1 MAARAGAR
9 RRFRGRGGGAMR
21 FTWSDLP
28 GLLIATL
35 VPVALTL
42 LLFESYDLWH
52 HEGTPLLSALASNIA
67 IAVGVAAV
75 FIRFVRNWDAVAVP
89 AVVLLIAV
97 IGVLVLQ
104 RTDNDGTAFATL
116 TKWVALLSF
125 LTLTLVI
132 GYQVLVNGLIPV
144 LNRRDARRAAA
155 EAAEAGG
162 Q

>member
-1 MAARAGAR
+1 
-9 RRFRGRGGGAMR
+9 MR

-42 LLFESYDLWH
+42 LLFESYDLWD
-52 HEGTPLLSALASNIA
+52 HEGTPLLSALASNVA

-89 AVVLLIAV
+89 AVVLTIAV
-97 IGVLVLQ
+97 VVVLVLQ
-104 RTDNDGTAFATL
+104 QTDNDNAGATAM
-116 TKWVALLSF
+116 KWVAIFSF
-125 LTLTLVI
+125 LVLSLVI

-155 EAAEAGG
+155 EADG

>member
-1 MAARAGAR
+1 
-9 RRFRGRGGGAMR
+9 MR

-42 LLFESYDLWH
+42 LLFESYELWD
-52 HEGTPLLSALASNIA
+52 HEGTPLLSALASNVA

-75 FIRFVRNWDAVAVP
+75 FIRFVRNWDAVAAP
-89 AVVLLIAV
+89 AVVLLIAIV
-97 IGVLVLQ
+97 AVLVLQ
-104 RTDNDGTAFATL
+104 RTGNDGLALATIM
-116 TKWVALLSF
+116 KWVAVFSF
-125 LTLTLVI
+125 LVLTLVV

-144 LNRRDARRAAA
+144 LDRRDARRAAA
-155 EAAEAGG
+155 ETDG

>member
-1 MAARAGAR
+1 
-9 RRFRGRGGGAMR
+9 MR

-42 LLFESYDLWH
+42 LLFESYELWD
-52 HEGTPLLSALASNIA
+52 HEGTPLLSMLASNAA
-67 IAVGVAAV
+67 IAAGVAAV
-75 FIRFVRNWDAVAVP
+75 FIRFVRNWDVVAAP
-89 AVVLLIAV
+89 AVLMVIAIV
-97 IGVLVLQ
+97 AVLVLQ
-104 RTDNDGTAFATL
+104 QTDNDNAGATAV
-116 TKWVALLSF
+116 KWVALLSF
-125 LTLTLVI
+125 LVLNVVI
-132 GYQVLVNGLIPV
+132 AYQVLVNGLIPV